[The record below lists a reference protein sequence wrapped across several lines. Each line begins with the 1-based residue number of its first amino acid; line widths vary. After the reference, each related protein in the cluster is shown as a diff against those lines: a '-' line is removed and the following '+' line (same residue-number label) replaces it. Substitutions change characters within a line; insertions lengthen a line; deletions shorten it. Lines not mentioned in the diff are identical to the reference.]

1 MGMCQ
6 RGLGMSEIQT
16 GLTNAAPASIGS
28 GESLATRANSQVK
41 VEKVEKAAQALENA
55 GSRDLAENV
64 ISSYSDR
71 TAELNSRVEMVNSK
85 LAEMDR
91 DFGLRIDDVLNRPV
105 VSLVKRSTG
114 EVVQQL
120 PSEQFLNAAKNIQHL
135 AGVLV
140 SLKS

>member
-1 MGMCQ
+1 
-6 RGLGMSEIQT
+6 MSEIHT

-28 GESLATRANSQVK
+28 GESLATRANSQV
-41 VEKVEKAAQALENA
+41 KVEKAAQALENA

-71 TAELNSRVEMVNSK
+71 TAELNRRVEMVNSK

-135 AGVLV
+135 VGVLV